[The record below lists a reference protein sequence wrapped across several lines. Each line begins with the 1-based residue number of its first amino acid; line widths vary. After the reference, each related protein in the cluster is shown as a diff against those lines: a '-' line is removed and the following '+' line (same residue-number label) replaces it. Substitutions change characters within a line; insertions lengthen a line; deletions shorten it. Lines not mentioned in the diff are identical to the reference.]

1 MGGCAAWYSRP
12 LRVESVPRFYRLNLC
27 FFETGVIGGDLGRW
41 IHLINQAPEFIRK
54 NQKTHK
60 DTKVRTPETKEYKE
74 RERETMTRA
83 GATSE

>member
-1 MGGCAAWYSRP
+1 MLSEYGM
-12 LRVESVPRFYRLNLC
+12 
-27 FFETGVIGGDLGRW
+27 
-41 IHLINQAPEFIRK
+41 INQAPEFIRK